1 MPRPSCADETLN
13 LLQRLAQGLP
23 LPRVRALQLPAAAAP
38 GAAADR
44 GEFCAIELDGGAIGL
59 SYALLDDALARLRAA
74 GADPL
79 AGADAL
85 AVAAQLRG
93 APGPQRAVGLAA
105 ANALARWFWDRAGW
119 QPPAAADAL
128 GAIAPQ
134 PGGRIGMVGLFRPL
148 LPARLASGAEVV
160 VIELKAEL
168 AGPRDGWR
176 VALDPA
182 ELQRCDQVLATGTL
196 VLNDTLDAV
205 LAHCRGARRVAV
217 VGPSAGGL
225 PDALFARG
233 VDYVGSSWIVDGRA
247 WLDALAGGTPRSGLT
262 RKVGIERSGYPGF
275 EALLA
280 RM

>member
-1 MPRPSCADETLN
+1 M
-13 LLQRLAQGLP
+13 
-23 LPRVRALQLPAAAAP
+23 
-38 GAAADR
+38 
-44 GEFCAIELDGGAIGL
+44 
-59 SYALLDDALARLRAA
+59 
-74 GADPL
+74 
-79 AGADAL
+79 
-85 AVAAQLRG
+85 
-93 APGPQRAVGLAA
+93 
-105 ANALARWFWDRAGW
+105 
-119 QPPAAADAL
+119 
-128 GAIAPQ
+128 
-134 PGGRIGMVGLFRPL
+134 GLFRPL